1 MVGELFCPEAQTTL
15 SISFPLFRSLWAPG
29 GNFWAWLSTTLKV
42 TMCGSAPFLDAS
54 ALLGSWSL
62 AIGKRQKAKKRE
74 EGVPSLQ
81 GLLPRRWFSQ
91 RQPIHPSVQFLHAC
105 YPAPVKCFPFF
116 DKINHSSKNQ
126 PEIISSCLQVK
137 LKFEGTYLL
146 KIIIMCLEMGAEP
159 EKGITR
165 HFCSL
170 SSWQGK
176 LPKMNLERKA
186 ESSSPPSWVPQEPSP
201 HPGSSTNR
209 KPHGGLV

>member
-15 SISFPLFRSLWAPG
+15 SISFPPFRSLWAPG

-146 KIIIMCLEMGAEP
+146 KIIIMCVWKWGQ
-159 EKGITR
+159 
-165 HFCSL
+165 SL
-170 SSWQGK
+170 KRGSRDISAVSLHGK
-176 LPKMNLERKA
+176 
-186 ESSSPPSWVPQEPSP
+186 ESYRRR
-201 HPGSSTNR
+201 T
-209 KPHGGLV
+209 